1 MSELLLDK
9 KLGESD
15 QGAVEQ
21 IVASAR
27 TLGVIRSLERD
38 QRGRKSQ
45 VVRFLIEADLIRK
58 IPLNGTDL
66 SFANLFD
73 ANLPGAN
80 LSSSDLTDA
89 NLTGANLTGAVGL
102 IYPELAR
109 AVSLVDATMP
119 DGTKMTE
126 EMWEEFEKR
135 YRQ

>member
-80 LSSSDLTDA
+80 LSSSDLT
-89 NLTGANLTGAVGL
+89 GANLTGAVGL

-135 YRQ
+135 YGQ